1 MKLVVLQSKYVC
13 IKCIY
18 STHLSIYPLIK
29 NREILRLVSDD
40 IFKGDCY
47 MLQRLESLGSWWVVF
62 AVVRCCLC
70 LNFTK
75 GSCRCA
81 MAARVVCGWSW
92 SGDTGVLIKYNT
104 DTSKTQNI
112 KGDAKKKKTES
123 WEKVNIFCHLF
134 LSTRSLL

>member
-1 MKLVVLQSKYVC
+1 MYQMY
-13 IKCIY
+13 
-18 STHLSIYPLIK
+18 LSDTSFHFPIIK

-47 MLQRLESLGSWWVVF
+47 MLQRLESLGLWWVVF

-70 LNFTK
+70 LNFTE

-81 MAARVVCGWSW
+81 MAAMVVLSW
-92 SGDTGVLIKYNT
+92 SGDTGILIKYNT

-112 KGDAKKKKTES
+112 KGDAKKIQLEES
-123 WEKVNIFCHLF
+123 NILCHFF
-134 LSTRSLL
+134 LSTRTLL